1 MKRLFLSTQYKK
13 DYKKYKNDFKKK
25 EALKE
30 VLKLLKEESQYQQSF
45 CHTCFM
51 ANTKVVWNV
60 ISKVISC

>member
-30 VLKLLKEESQYQQSF
+30 VLKLLKEEKPIPAKFLPHMLHGEY
-45 CHTCFM
+45 
-51 ANTKVVWNV
+51 
-60 ISKVISC
+60 